1 MLSLNLHL
9 CVHNIAEWRVMKV
22 YYNVFGL
29 RRGFDSSGRELLEWE
44 LLAKNNRSI
53 HLNQ

>member
-1 MLSLNLHL
+1 
-9 CVHNIAEWRVMKV
+9 MKV

-44 LLAKNNRSI
+44 PLAKEAFNSSQIIENI
-53 HLNQ
+53 TKA